1 MISESGSAHR
11 TRGTVAAE
19 LDTLE
24 LTIRRLLDACHGWR
38 RRAETA
44 EARVTELEAAMQDVS
59 TGRLDPVAMAGEV
72 ERLEERNREL
82 RERMDQAHAAVL
94 RMSARLQFTEEER

>member
-1 MISESGSAHR
+1 MISESSSAHR
-11 TRGTVAAE
+11 SRGAVPAE

-24 LTIRRLLDACHGWR
+24 LTIRRLLDAYHDWR
-38 RRAETA
+38 RRAEAA
-44 EARVTELEAAMQDVS
+44 EARVTELEEAMQDVS
-59 TGRLDPVAMAGEV
+59 SGRLDPVAMAEEV
-72 ERLEERNREL
+72 QRLEERNRDL